1 MPISKVKTIVSCM
14 KDYAI
19 YLINVRVFIII
30 IIINMARFIKLAANG
45 MHVAALE

>member
-1 MPISKVKTIVSCM
+1 MPISKVKTVVSCM

-30 IIINMARFIKLAANG
+30 TNMARFIKLAAHG
-45 MHVAALE
+45 MRVAALE

>member
-19 YLINVRVFIII
+19 YLISFRVFIII
-30 IIINMARFIKLAANG
+30 TNMARFIKIAAHG

>member
-1 MPISKVKTIVSCM
+1 MRISKVKTIVSCM

-30 IIINMARFIKLAANG
+30 INMARFIKLAANG

>member
-30 IIINMARFIKLAANG
+30 IINMARFIKLAANG